1 MNHDLP
7 DGPLPESLLPEHV
20 FTVPDHDTGNGTAIT
35 VALSGGL
42 DSSVLLHRLAA
53 LPVIR
58 ARGLRALHV
67 HHGLHPDADAWA
79 AHCIAT
85 CAALDVPLAVQRV
98 AVERD
103 SGLGLEGAA
112 RAARHAAFAAALG
125 KDEVL
130 ALAHHQ
136 DDQAET
142 FLLRALR
149 ASGPDGLAA
158 MRPWRRFAAGWMWRP
173 LLRLP
178 RARLEAWARGRDLA
192 WIEDPANADPMHDR
206 TLLRRT
212 VLPLLRQRWPSAD
225 AALARSAALSA
236 EAADLLAVH
245 DAAALDGLM
254 ATPTDSD
261 GRDAAAG
268 DDDRGGDRNRDDR
281 TLPIGPLKTLPS
293 AQRARLLRAWVADLG
308 LPPLPAS
315 AITGITG
322 LLDAGSDSAAM
333 YRWADSC
340 LRAWRGRLHALPLQ
354 ALAPLR
360 ADWIQDWDG
369 RAPLPLPGGGSLAL
383 EGADA
388 FGEPL
393 HAHARRGGERI
404 RLPGRMHSHALKHL
418 LQDAGIP
425 PWQRAR
431 MPLLSAADGR
441 LLAAGD
447 RFLDAA
453 LHDWLQLRGARLRW
467 RDLA

>member
-1 MNHDLP
+1 M
-7 DGPLPESLLPEHV
+7 
-20 FTVPDHDTGNGTAIT
+20 FTVPDDGAGTAIT

-53 LPVIR
+53 LPAIR
-58 ARGLRALHV
+58 ARRLRALHV

-79 AHCIAT
+79 AHCSAT
-85 CAALDVPLAVQRV
+85 CAALGVPLAVRRV

-112 RAARHAAFAAALG
+112 RAARHAALAEALG
-125 KDEVL
+125 EDEVL

-173 LLRLP
+173 LLSLP
-178 RARLEAWARGRDLA
+178 RARLEAWARARDLA

-212 VLPLLRQRWPSAD
+212 VLPLLRQRWPGAD
-225 AALARSAALSA
+225 AALARSAALCA
-236 EAADLLAVH
+236 GAVDLLAVH
-245 DAAALDGLM
+245 DAAALDDLM
-254 ATPTDSD
+254 ATATETA
-261 GRDAAAG
+261 GRAAVAG
-268 DDDRGGDRNRDDR
+268 NGDREDARNHDR
-281 TLPIGPLKTLPS
+281 TLPIAPLKTMPS
-293 AQRARLLRAWVADLG
+293 AQRARLLRAWVGGLG
-308 LPPLPAS
+308 LPPLTAS
-315 AITGITG
+315 AIQGIEG
-322 LLDAGSDSAAM
+322 LLEARGDGAAAC
-333 YRWADSC
+333 RWANAC
-340 LRAWRGRLHALPLQ
+340 VRAWRDRLHAMPLQ
-354 ALAPLR
+354 ALVQLGPGWARP
-360 ADWIQDWDG
+360 WDG

-388 FGEPL
+388 FDAPL

-404 RLPGRMHSHALKHL
+404 HLPGRTHSHALKQL
-418 LQDAGIP
+418 LQDAGIA

-431 MPLLSAADGR
+431 MPLLSHASGR

-447 RFLDAA
+447 GIVDAS
-453 LHDWLQLRGARLRW
+453 LHAWLEARGARLRW
-467 RDLA
+467 RDMA

>member
-1 MNHDLP
+1 MNP
-7 DGPLPESLLPEHV
+7 DPPDAIRLERLLPEHLLR
-20 FTVPDHDTGNGTAIT
+20 VPDDDAGTAIT

-53 LPVIR
+53 LPTVR

-67 HHGLHPDADAWA
+67 HHGLHRDADAWA
-79 AHCIAT
+79 AHCSAT
-85 CAALDVPLAVQRV
+85 CAALGVPLAVQRV
-98 AVERD
+98 AVARD

-112 RAARHAAFAAALG
+112 RAARHAAFARALG

-173 LLRLP
+173 LLLLP
-178 RARLEAWARGRDLA
+178 RARLEAWARARKLA
-192 WIEDPANADPMHDR
+192 WIEDPANADPIHDR

-212 VLPLLRQRWPSAD
+212 VLPLLRQRWPGAD
-225 AALARSAALSA
+225 TALARSAALCA

-254 ATPTDSD
+254 ARASD
-261 GRDAAAG
+261 GD
-268 DDDRGGDRNRDDR
+268 GGDALPADDERTGDRTRGHR
-281 TLPIGPLKTLPS
+281 TLPTGPLEALPP
-293 AQRARLLRAWVADLG
+293 AQRARLLRAWVAGLG

-315 AITGITG
+315 AIPGIEA
-322 LLDAGSDSAAM
+322 LLAARGDGAAA
-333 YRWADSC
+333 YRWSNAC
-340 LRAWRGRLHALPLQ
+340 VRAWRGRLHAMPLQ
-354 ALAPLR
+354 ALAPLEPGWAR
-360 ADWIQDWDG
+360 RWDG

-383 EGADA
+383 EGAEA
-388 FGEPL
+388 FGQPL

-404 RLPGRMHSHALKHL
+404 HLPGRTHSHALKQV
-418 LQDAGIP
+418 LQDAGIA

-431 MPLLSAADGR
+431 MPLLSDAAGR

-447 RFLDAA
+447 RILDAS
-453 LHDWLQLRGARLRW
+453 LHAWLQARGARLRW

>member
-1 MNHDLP
+1 M
-7 DGPLPESLLPEHV
+7 ERLLPEHV
-20 FTVPDHDTGNGTAIT
+20 FTVPDDGAGTAIT

-53 LPVIR
+53 LPAIR
-58 ARGLRALHV
+58 ARRLRALHV

-79 AHCIAT
+79 AHCSAT
-85 CAALDVPLAVQRV
+85 CAALGVPLAVRRV

-112 RAARHAAFAAALG
+112 RAARHAAFAEALG
-125 KDEVL
+125 EDEVL

-173 LLRLP
+173 LLSLP
-178 RARLEAWARGRDLA
+178 RARLEAWARARDLA

-212 VLPLLRQRWPSAD
+212 VLPLLRQRWPGAD
-225 AALARSAALSA
+225 AALARSAALCA
-236 EAADLLAVH
+236 GAVDLLAVH
-245 DAAALDGLM
+245 DAAALDDLM
-254 ATPTDSD
+254 ATATETA
-261 GRDAAAG
+261 GRAAVAG
-268 DDDRGGDRNRDDR
+268 NGDREDARIHHR
-281 TLPIGPLKTLPS
+281 TLPIAPLKTMPS
-293 AQRARLLRAWVADLG
+293 AQRARLLRAWVGGLG

-315 AITGITG
+315 AIQGIEG
-322 LLDAGSDSAAM
+322 LLEARGDGAAAC
-333 YRWADSC
+333 RWANAC
-340 LRAWRGRLHALPLQ
+340 VRAWRDRLHAMPLQ
-354 ALAPLR
+354 ALVPLGPGWAR
-360 ADWIQDWDG
+360 PWDG

-383 EGADA
+383 EGAEAFDA
-388 FGEPL
+388 PL

-404 RLPGRMHSHALKHL
+404 HLPGRTHSHALKQL
-418 LQDAGIP
+418 LQDAGIA

-431 MPLLSAADGR
+431 MPLLSHASGR

-447 RFLDAA
+447 GIVDAS
-453 LHDWLQLRGARLRW
+453 LQVWLEARGARLRW
-467 RDLA
+467 RDMA